1 MKNLHI
7 KDIIKNYL
15 YDLDDFITIYDN
27 YLHVFNY
34 KRLNKIDDNEINL
47 LLDNKEIEIKG
58 NNLKIKKMTNQEL
71 LITGLIEKVE
81 FKHVYK

>member
-15 YDLDDFITIYDN
+15 YDLNDFITIYDN

-47 LLDNKEIEIKG
+47 LLDNKEIEIKS

-81 FKHVYK
+81 FKHV

>member
-15 YDLDDFITIYDN
+15 YDLNDFITIYDN

-81 FKHVYK
+81 FKHV

>member
-15 YDLDDFITIYDN
+15 YDLNDFITIYDN

-71 LITGLIEKVE
+71 LITKIK
-81 FKHVYK
+81 